1 MKNILQYGLTFLVV
15 AIIALWQT
23 GYNPFAS
30 KKEAEAVS
38 PSVFKEMKKQ
48 TESDGKRIALVGTF
62 SVSNSDITI
71 KLGQPTS
78 LMFSD
83 ENNNLI
89 DFFKVWNG
97 SGKNEFSLPTTFT
110 PKDLKVY
117 DNEGNEHS
125 CNEKI
130 KISFTLK
137 RIKEAE
143 PEKDPNTGEYA
154 WEWEQLRIDPL
165 K

>member
-1 MKNILQYGLTFLVV
+1 MKKILQYGLTILGV
-15 AIIALWQT
+15 AAIVLWQT

-30 KKEAEAVS
+30 KTEAEVVS
-38 PSVFKEMKKQ
+38 PNVFKEMKKQ
-48 TESDGKRIALVGTF
+48 TESDGKRIALIGTF

-71 KLGQPTS
+71 NLGQPTS
-78 LMFSD
+78 LMFED
-83 ENNNLI
+83 ENNNHI

-97 SGKNEFSLPTTFT
+97 NGKNEFSLPTTFT

-117 DNEGNEHS
+117 DNEGKEHRY
-125 CNEKI
+125 NEKI